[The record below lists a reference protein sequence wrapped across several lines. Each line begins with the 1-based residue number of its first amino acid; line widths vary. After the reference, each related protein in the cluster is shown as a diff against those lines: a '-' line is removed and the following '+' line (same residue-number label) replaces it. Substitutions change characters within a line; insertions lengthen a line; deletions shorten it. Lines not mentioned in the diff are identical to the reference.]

1 LRIHSLSRILSLP
14 IALSIL
20 TVLYVSYELEY
31 QNAMIWILV
40 PLVIATAVVIF
51 QGQIDFWWNE
61 RNPATLDPPISDWL
75 KKYDPY
81 YSSLHPNQRQ
91 SYDNRL
97 VMYMQGRAFASVGRE
112 HHDVPNDIQAIIA
125 SNAVKMLISKKDYL
139 LGDMDRI
146 YLYKHP
152 FPTPRYQFLH
162 TVETDIEDGVFI
174 FSLEHLVPGMINPE
188 EHYNIA
194 MHGFA
199 EAFQRVFPK
208 EDFTYLDQIT
218 WDQLE
223 EVGYHSKGK
232 ILKTIGFNQTDIT
245 TVAINHFFTHPRRFN
260 LIIPAAYDRLTRQFG
275 ADQLSKLQ

>member
-1 LRIHSLSRILSLP
+1 MRIHSLSRILSLP

-31 QNAMIWILV
+31 QNAMIWILF

-61 RNPATLDPPISDWL
+61 RNPVPLDPPISDWL

-81 YSSLHPNQRQ
+81 YTSLDPNQRQ
-91 SYDNRL
+91 NYDNRL
-97 VMYMQGRAFASVGRE
+97 VMYMQGRAFVSVGRE

-152 FPTPRYQFLH
+152 FPTPRHQFLH

-174 FSLEHLVPGMINPE
+174 FSLEHLVPGMINPK

-218 WDQLE
+218 WDQIE
-223 EVGYHSKGK
+223 EVGYHSKDK

-260 LIIPAAYDRLTRQFG
+260 LMIPAAYERLIRQFG
-275 ADQLSKLQ
+275 ADQLSKL

>member
-31 QNAMIWILV
+31 QNAMIWILF
-40 PLVIATAVVIF
+40 PLVIASAVVIF

-61 RNPATLDPPISDWL
+61 RNPVPLDPPISDWL

-81 YSSLHPNQRQ
+81 YTSLDPNQRQ
-91 SYDNRL
+91 NYDNRL
-97 VMYMQGRAFASVGRE
+97 VMYMQGRAFVSVGRE

-152 FPTPRYQFLH
+152 FPTPRHQFLH

-174 FSLEHLVPGMINPE
+174 FSLEHLVPGMINPK

-218 WDQLE
+218 WDQIE
-223 EVGYHSKGK
+223 EVGYHSKDK

-260 LIIPAAYDRLTRQFG
+260 LMIPAAYERLIRQFG
-275 ADQLSKLQ
+275 ADQLSKL